1 MISMLLKEAVM
12 KLFLRQCPHVEE
24 TEVEVRYREKTREI
38 DNLVQAINQSA
49 DTIMGIK
56 GNGDTE
62 LIYIYDILYFE
73 AVDRDTFAYKAQ
85 DVYRIRKTLYEL
97 EEDLRDRFFVRISRS
112 TIVNIKAVRSVAP
125 EDSRR
130 VKLLLKNGEYVLV
143 SRNYVNDFKRAI
155 GMKEGKH
162 G

>member
-1 MISMLLKEAVM
+1 M
-12 KLFLRQCPHVEE
+12 KLFLRQCPQVEE

-62 LIYIYDILYFE
+62 LIYISDILYFE
-73 AVDRDTFAYKAQ
+73 AVDRDIFAYKAQ

-143 SRNYVNDFKRAI
+143 SRNYVNDFKHAI